1 MIYTRTTPKTV
12 AEATRDVEAAVTA
25 HGFGVLHS
33 YDFQK
38 TLGDKGFPLQN
49 GCRVLEVCNPKQ
61 ASEVLAAD
69 MALNMALPCRLSI
82 YEDKGATII
91 GMIPPSALLPLVSS
105 DPAIAQAAGEVEATM
120 KAIINAA
127 V

>member
-1 MIYTRTTPKTV
+1 MIDTRTTPKTV

-91 GMIPPSALLPLVSS
+91 GMIPPSDLLPLVSS

>member
-1 MIYTRTTPKTV
+1 MIYTRQTNKTV
-12 AEATRDVEAAVTA
+12 ADATRDVEAAVAA

-38 TLGDKGFPLQN
+38 TLGDKGFPLAN
-49 GCRVLEVCNPKQ
+49 ACRVLEVCNPKQ

-69 MALNMALPCRLSI
+69 MALNMALPCRLSV
-82 YEDKGATII
+82 YEDNGATII
-91 GMIPPSALLPLVSS
+91 GMIPPSDLLPLVSS
-105 DPAIAQAAGEVEATM
+105 DPAVARAAGEVEATM
-120 KAIINAA
+120 KAIIEAA

>member
-82 YEDKGATII
+82 YEDKGTTII
-91 GMIPPSALLPLVSS
+91 GMIPPSELLPLVSS

>member
-1 MIYTRTTPKTV
+1 MIYTRQTNKTV
-12 AEATRDVEAAVTA
+12 ADATRDVEAAVVA

-38 TLGDKGFPLQN
+38 TLGDKGFPLAN

-82 YEDKGATII
+82 YEDKGTTII
-91 GMIPPSALLPLVSS
+91 GMIPPSELLPLVSS

>member
-91 GMIPPSALLPLVSS
+91 GMIPPSDLLPLVSS